1 MYLKRS
7 IFLIILLITQISFGQ
22 DLIKRV
28 DSIDEF
34 TGVREI
40 ETNAIW
46 VASRGNLL
54 NGGNLRFEMG
64 RYFLKIDS
72 LETYAL
78 RVVSSDILGCAGSD
92 RNYIH
97 FLFEDGT
104 SVKYDNDKG
113 RLSCKDYSESVYI
126 IIENDFADK
135 KIDKVRYCQS
145 EGCQDYNWTSLVSLD
160 AFFDILK

>member
-1 MYLKRS
+1 MKVLF
-7 IFLIILLITQISFGQ
+7 FLVISLITQISFGQ
-22 DLIKRV
+22 DLIRRV
-28 DSIDEF
+28 DHIDEF
-34 TGVREI
+34 TGVKEI

-46 VASRGNLL
+46 VASRGNFL

-64 RYFLKIDS
+64 RYFLKEDS

-97 FLFEDGT
+97 FLFEDGN
-104 SVKYDNDKG
+104 SVKYVNDKG

-126 IIENDFADK
+126 INENDFVDK
-135 KIDKVRYCQS
+135 KINKVRYCQS
-145 EGCQDYNWTSLVSLD
+145 EGCQDYKWTSLVSLD
-160 AFFDILK
+160 AFFAILK